1 MCHLRPTLRSRILLV
16 ESNAIVGLDL
26 AEELEAC
33 GYQVSGPF
41 TDATVLDRLK
51 GSTPDLYCGRGS
63 PDGGFG
69 GLGPRATCSWCADTN
84 LLLLRPEACAPGIQD
99 PALAVDARVLGSPA
113 CCFRPSRAQAGKDR
127 RAGDGL
133 TSQPRDKGGGAPRVR
148 SSKAA

>member
-51 GSTPDLYCGRGS
+51 GSTPDL
-63 PDGGFG
+63 
-69 GLGPRATCSWCADTN
+69 A
-84 LLLLRPEACAPGIQD
+84 I
-99 PALAVDARVLGSPA
+99 VDADLRTEASVDLARELRARGVPILIFSCYDQKHALPEFRTLPWLSMPASLAALHAALDLLVL
-113 CCFRPSRAQAGKDR
+113 RRGKIVVP
-127 RAGDGL
+127 G
-133 TSQPRDKGGGAPRVR
+133 TV
-148 SSKAA
+148 